1 MIHPQAII
9 DPKARLDDKVS
20 VGPFCVIGPNVEIGE
35 GTVID
40 SHVVINGPT
49 RIGRNNRI
57 YSFAAIGGDPQDK
70 KYAGEATA
78 LEIGDGNT
86 IREYCTISRGTTQ
99 DAGVTRIGDDNW
111 IMATVHIA
119 HDCQIGSHTIFAN
132 SATLAGH
139 VTIEDY
145 VILGGFTLVHQFC
158 KIGAHSFTAMNSVIS
173 KDVLP
178 FLMVSGHM
186 AKPHGLNSE
195 GLKRRGFSSQAINEL
210 RKAYKLIYR
219 SGNTLEQA
227 TAQLQPLARGCA
239 EVAQLLDFL
248 KGVSR
253 GIVR

>member
-1 MIHPQAII
+1 VIHPQAII
-9 DPKARLDDKVS
+9 DPAATLADNVS
-20 VGPFCVIGPNVEIGE
+20 VGPFSVIGAGVEIGE

-49 RIGRNNRI
+49 RIGRDNKI

-70 KYAGEATA
+70 KYAGEATE
-78 LEIGDGNT
+78 LEIGDRNV

-99 DAGVTRIGDDNW
+99 DEGVTRLGDDNW

-119 HDCQIGSHTIFAN
+119 HDCQIGSNAIFAN
-132 SATLAGH
+132 SVTLAGH
-139 VTIEDY
+139 VIIEDF

-158 KIGAHSFTAMNSVIS
+158 KIGAHCFTGMNSVIS

-195 GLKRRGFSSQAINEL
+195 GLKRRGFSSEALSEL
-210 RKAYKLIYR
+210 RKAYKVIYR
-219 SGNTLEQA
+219 SGHTLTQA
-227 TAQLQPLARGCA
+227 MEILKPRAQGSA

-248 KGVSR
+248 HDVTR